1 MICETFST
9 EQGRRGRQDS
19 AVARNACHHQHGP
32 FFPGVLGFGSFS
44 FQKRGVAYYSLKL
57 SANVSG
63 LHGCRGIA
71 RGQDIPYMACIL
83 STLIRSGQRRK
94 VSRFGYTWRYI
105 GRILSEERRYPILL
119 LVPAQGPKRL
129 LLYT

>member
-83 STLIRSGQRRK
+83 STCYPQRTKTEGVEIRVHLEVHRKNSLRRTK
-94 VSRFGYTWRYI
+94 VPNTLARSSPR
-105 GRILSEERRYPILL
+105 S
-119 LVPAQGPKRL
+119 
-129 LLYT
+129 